1 MNYGSKLNVVGEFKD
16 EFTQVFGLFLLVLLK
31 LNINN
36 DYLLN
41 ETTISIV
48 WHRFDENRKINS
60 SVRFHASERDVEQ
73 QSPSLCRCSLRLKI

>member
-16 EFTQVFGLFLLVLLK
+16 EFTQVFDLFLLVMLK
-31 LNINN
+31 LNIDH

-41 ETTISIV
+41 ETTVSIV

-60 SVRFHASERDVEQ
+60 SVTFHASERDVEQ
-73 QSPSLCRCSLRLKI
+73 QSPALCRCSVCLKI